1 MKTRTG
7 LDHRRGVTQEEN
19 YHFRL
24 GSAAGCPL
32 EDPVALRDRLLTVF
46 AFSPSISWIIIQLI
60 LLIVTYNGV
69 SQRALQ

>member
-1 MKTRTG
+1 MSFCS
-7 LDHRRGVTQEEN
+7 
-19 YHFRL
+19 FRQL
-24 GSAAGCPL
+24 AIPCGDPL
-32 EDPVALRDRLLTVF
+32 ALRDRLLTVF